1 MLFLERAKILLVANV
16 PRGRAILMF
25 RLCFSMPVIRAKYQE
40 TIEFYREI
48 LSFTPSKHND
58 NRFEN
63 ENFPGILI
71 DFTLKKNIQKNNETY
86 LRLLFEKDFSQFCE
100 MLSMKKVDYVILTD
114 MMKINYVAEFRDP
127 SGNLIVAEDFSSVR

>member
-1 MLFLERAKILLVANV
+1 
-16 PRGRAILMF
+16 
-25 RLCFSMPVIRAKYQE
+25 MPVIRVKYQE

-58 NRFEN
+58 SRFEN
-63 ENFPGILI
+63 KNFPGILI

-86 LRLLFEKDFSQFCE
+86 LRLLFEKEFSQFCE

-127 SGNLIVAEDFSSVR
+127 SGNLIVAENFSSDTVDLSKVKVID